1 MMEIASIVYALP
13 EQIVSNDDLKAA
25 YPDWEMDDLY
35 RKTGVA
41 SRHIAASDETAVD
54 LAERACQELIAKGYD
69 LESDI
74 DTLIFCTETPDHQIP
89 PNSGVLHG
97 RLKMPQHVCAF
108 DISIGCS
115 GYVYALEM
123 ARCLIAG
130 GRSKKIMLVTGDT
143 YSHLI
148 KTEDRATRTL
158 FGDGAAVTILAPSA
172 NDDAFIDCE
181 LGTSGKD
188 FKKFYVPGGG
198 ARTELDDNA
207 TNAGSNRIE
216 MDGFGL
222 IGFFNSVLPRH
233 VKGIL
238 KKNNLS
244 MDDVDLFVFHQ
255 ASMVVLDGLKRA
267 LQIPDEKMAI
277 EFDDVGN
284 LVSASIPVTLKRAA
298 DKGQVKPGGLVL
310 LCGFGVGLSWGSALI
325 KLPSA
330 SLNGASLK

>member
-1 MMEIASIVYALP
+1 MIEIESIVYALP
-13 EQIVSNDDLKAA
+13 EQVVSNDDLKAT
-25 YPDWEMDDLY
+25 YPDWEMDELY

-41 SRHIAASDETAVD
+41 SRHIAAPYETAVD
-54 LAERACQELIAKGYD
+54 LAERACHELIAKGYD
-69 LESDI
+69 LENDF

-97 RLKMPQHVCAF
+97 RLKMPQTVCAF

-130 GRSKKIMLVTGDT
+130 GRSKKILLVTGDT

-158 FGDGAAVTILAPSA
+158 FGDGAAVTILAATDNS
-172 NDDAFIDCE
+172 DAFIDCD
-181 LGTSGKD
+181 LATSGKD
-188 FKKFYVPGGG
+188 FKKFYVPGGA
-198 ARTELDDNA
+198 ARTHDDDA
-207 TNAGSNRIE
+207 DKSTSDKIE
-216 MDGFGL
+216 MNGFGL

-233 VKGIL
+233 VKGL
-238 KKNNLS
+238 LEKNDLS

-298 DKGQVKPGGLVL
+298 DKGQVKPGELVM

-325 KLPSA
+325 RMPETP
-330 SLNGASLK
+330 LK

>member
-1 MMEIASIVYALP
+1 MMKIESIAYALP
-13 EQIVSNDDLKAA
+13 EQVVSNDDLKAM
-25 YPDWEMDDLY
+25 YPDWEMDELY
-35 RKTGVA
+35 QKTGVA
-41 SRHIAASDETAVD
+41 SRHIARADETAVD
-54 LAERACQELIAKGYD
+54 LAERACHQMTAKGYD
-69 LESDI
+69 LGNEV

-89 PNSGVLHG
+89 PNSGLLHG
-97 RLKMPQHVCAF
+97 RLKMPHGVCAF

-130 GRSKKIMLVTGDT
+130 GRSKRIMLVTGDT

-158 FGDGAAVTILAPSA
+158 FGDGAAVSILAA
-172 NDDAFIDCE
+172 TDDSDAYIDCE
-181 LGTSGKD
+181 LATSGKD
-188 FKKFYVPGGG
+188 FKKFYVPGGA
-198 ARTELDDNA
+198 ARTHLSDDIA
-207 TNAGSNRIE
+207 LYPSDKIT

-238 KKNNLS
+238 QKNELT

-267 LQIPDEKMAI
+267 LGIPDEKMAV

-298 DKGQVKPGGLVL
+298 DKGQVQPGGLVL

-325 KLPSA
+325 RLPETP
-330 SLNGASLK
+330 LR

>member
-1 MMEIASIVYALP
+1 MIEIESIVYALP
-13 EQIVSNDDLKAA
+13 EQIVSNDDLKAT

-41 SRHIAASDETAVD
+41 SRHIATANETALD

-69 LESDI
+69 LEDDI

-97 RLKMPQHVCAF
+97 RLKMPQTVCAF

-130 GRSKKIMLVTGDT
+130 GRSKRIMLVTGDT

-158 FGDGAAVTILAPSA
+158 FGDGAAVTVLAASD
-172 NDDAFIDCE
+172 NKDAFIDCD
-181 LGTSGKD
+181 LATSGKD

-198 ARTELDDNA
+198 ARTNDGDVN
-207 TNAGSNRIE
+207 TSNKIE

-233 VKGIL
+233 VKGLL
-238 KKNNLS
+238 KKNDIG
-244 MDDVDLFVFHQ
+244 MDDIDLFVFHQ

-267 LQIPDEKMAI
+267 LQIPDKKMAV

-298 DKGQVKPGGLVL
+298 EKGQVKPSGLVM

-325 KLPSA
+325 RMPETPLR
-330 SLNGASLK
+330 

>member
-1 MMEIASIVYALP
+1 MMEIENIVYALP
-13 EQIVSNDDLKAA
+13 EQIISNDDLKVT
-25 YPDWEMDDLY
+25 YPDWEMDELY

-41 SRHIAASDETAVD
+41 SRHIATADETAVD
-54 LAERACQELIAKGYD
+54 LAERACQQLITMGYD
-69 LESDI
+69 LEKDI

-115 GYVYALEM
+115 GYAYALEM

-158 FGDGAAVTILAPSA
+158 FGDGAAVTILTPSA

-188 FKKFYVPGGG
+188 YKKFYVPGGG
-198 ARTELDDNA
+198 ARTE
-207 TNAGSNRIE
+207 SNNDTANTVSDKIE

-238 KKNNLS
+238 AKNDLN

-267 LQIPDEKMAI
+267 LQIPDEKMAV
-277 EFDDVGN
+277 ELNDVGN

-298 DKGQVKPGGLVL
+298 DKGQVKPRGLVL

-325 KLPSA
+325 RLPSTF
-330 SLNGASLK
+330 SNEDVNK